1 MHKVPDQRPE
11 FSHFCGVNVRFT
23 ADTEVRKTVV
33 VFKKSLYNRVV
44 AFATALLYY
53 KEMVTIQHH
62 LDEAEPL
69 QETGNFNG
77 KFI

>member
-1 MHKVPDQRPE
+1 M
-11 FSHFCGVNVRFT
+11 
-23 ADTEVRKTVV
+23 
-33 VFKKSLYNRVV
+33 

-69 QETGNFNG
+69 QENG
-77 KFI
+77 EF